1 MPTAAPS
8 ETRPGP
14 KVTKDQ
20 AAALAAGS
28 ASLIWPCSGFPSDVT
43 GRSSEL
49 RDTSS
54 DSVNDAC
61 RGDSHLA
68 NTTPERT
75 SATTLEELPQRI
87 RDIATLRGLGYTFR
101 EISKQFE
108 VTPQAIS
115 LMLSRHRRVIKKLRG
130 AVDLAGLS
138 PRAVNVLGR
147 HGIRSRTA
155 ALETDVLGLLKGER
169 NCGNKTLE
177 EIRRWLADAPC
188 AGQEVP
194 TTFAAR

>member
-1 MPTAAPS
+1 MPS
-8 ETRPGP
+8 KTRPET

-20 AAALAAGS
+20 PTAPAVESVSYA
-28 ASLIWPCSGFPSDVT
+28 WPCADLPT
-43 GRSSEL
+43 GRNSETC
-49 RDTSS
+49 DTSS
-54 DSVNDAC
+54 HSLNGVHRRDSQ
-61 RGDSHLA
+61 LA
-68 NTTPERT
+68 DTTPGRT
-75 SATTLEELPQRI
+75 SAATLDELPQRV

-138 PRAVNVLGR
+138 PRAVNALGR
-147 HGIRSRTA
+147 HGIRSRAA
-155 ALETDVLGLLKGER
+155 ALETDVLELLQGER
-169 NCGNKTLE
+169 NCGKKTLE
-177 EIRRWLADAPC
+177 EIRRWIDEAPC

-194 TTFAAR
+194 AAFAAR

>member
-1 MPTAAPS
+1 VNG
-8 ETRPGP
+8 TR
-14 KVTKDQ
+14 
-20 AAALAAGS
+20 
-28 ASLIWPCSGFPSDVT
+28 
-43 GRSSEL
+43 
-49 RDTSS
+49 
-54 DSVNDAC
+54 
-61 RGDSHLA
+61 RGGTQIA
-68 NTTPERT
+68 NTTSGRA
-75 SATTLEELPQRI
+75 SVATLEELPQRI

-101 EISKQFE
+101 EIAKQFE

-138 PRAVNVLGR
+138 PRAVNALGR

-155 ALETDVLGLLKGER
+155 ALETGVLGLLKGER

-194 TTFAAR
+194 AAFAAR

>member
-8 ETRPGP
+8 QTRQRPTA
-14 KVTKDQ
+14 TKDQ
-20 AAALAAGS
+20 ATALGAGS
-28 ASLIWPCSGFPSDVT
+28 AALIVPCSGFPSYFT
-43 GRSSEL
+43 GKASEL

-61 RGDSHLA
+61 RGGSHFD
-68 NTTPERT
+68 NTTPGRT
-75 SATTLEELPQRI
+75 SAATLEELPQRI

-130 AVDLAGLS
+130 AVELAGLS
-138 PRAVNVLGR
+138 PRAVNALGR
-147 HGIRSRTA
+147 HGIRSRA
-155 ALETDVLGLLKGER
+155 SAFETDVLELLKGER

-177 EIRRWLADAPC
+177 EIRRWIHDVPC
-188 AGQEVP
+188 AGQEEPGASAV
-194 TTFAAR
+194 R